1 MRNSLFLFL
10 LPNLR
15 TLPMELPLLGK
26 VKRPLPALMG
36 LMATGIVL
44 VGGATFLAIAPKKPN
59 VDLTKLTVP
68 VQSQNL
74 TVRINANG
82 EVKPIKSVNLSPKTS
97 GRLAKLFVEQGDQLQ
112 QGQKVAQME
121 NADLLAQLAKAQ
133 ADLNQAQARLAESKA
148 GSRQEEID
156 QAQARLD
163 QAKAN
168 LDAALA
174 KKPREVDQAEAQV
187 EAAKARV
194 NLAQARAERYRSLAA
209 QGAVSIDRQDEAL
222 TEDRNA
228 RAALDEAQKRL
239 DQQTNTGTPEI
250 AQLRAAEAQARIAL
264 QQLRNGNRPEQ
275 IDQLQAAVD
284 AAKAQVQAIQVQLN
298 DTVIRAPFSGIVT
311 QRYANEGAFVTPT
324 TSASSTASATSTSI
338 IALAKDLE
346 IIAKVPEA
354 DVGQIQP
361 GQQVEIVA
369 DAFPDKVFKGRVQRV
384 APEAV
389 EEQNVTSFEVRVA
402 ILTGQ
407 KELRS
412 GMNVKLTFLG
422 EQLSN
427 ALVVPVVAIVK
438 QGDQNGVLVPDQ
450 DNKPKFQAVTIGP
463 QLQDQIQ
470 ILKGVKPGQRV
481 FLELPQDF
489 KRMDKKAAK

>member
-1 MRNSLFLFL
+1 MRNSSLVCL
-10 LPNLR
+10 LPNFK
-15 TLPMELPLLGK
+15 TSAMELPLLGK
-26 VKRPLPALMG
+26 VKRPLPVLMG

-44 VGGATFLAIAPKKPN
+44 VGGATFFAIAPKKPKI
-59 VDLTKLTVP
+59 DLAKLTVP
-68 VQSQNL
+68 VQAQNL
-74 TVRINANG
+74 TVRITANG
-82 EVKPIKSVNLSPKTS
+82 TVQPIQSVNLSPKTS

-112 QGQKVAQME
+112 QGQMVAQME
-121 NADLLAQLAKAQ
+121 NAELQAQLAKAK

-148 GSRQEEID
+148 GSRKEEID

-174 KKPREVDQAEAQV
+174 KKPREVDQAKAQV
-187 EAAKARV
+187 EAAKSRV
-194 NLAQARAERYRSLAA
+194 NLAQARADRYSNLAA
-209 QGAVSIDRQDEAL
+209 QGAVTLDRRDEAL
-222 TEDRNA
+222 TEQRNA

-239 DQQTNTGTPEI
+239 DQQTNTGNPEI
-250 AQLRAAEAQARIAL
+250 AQLKAAEAEARIAL
-264 QQLRNGNRPEQ
+264 LQLRNGNRSEQ

-284 AAKAQVQAIQVQLN
+284 AAKAQVQSIQVQLN

-311 QRYANEGAFVTPT
+311 QRYATEGAFVTPT

-338 IALAKDLE
+338 IALAKGLE

-354 DVGQIQP
+354 DIGQIKP

-369 DAFPDKVFKGRVQRV
+369 DAFRDKVFKGRVQRV

-412 GMNVKLTFLG
+412 RMNVDLTFLG
-422 EQLSN
+422 GQVSN
-427 ALVVPVVAIVK
+427 ALVVPTVAIFTK
-438 QGDQNGVLVPDQ
+438 DGETGVMVPDQ
-450 DNKPKFQAVTIGP
+450 DNKPKFQSVKTG
-463 QLQDQIQ
+463 LDFKGKIQ
-470 ILKGVKPGQRV
+470 IIGGLKQGQRV
-481 FLELPQDF
+481 FIDVPKEF
-489 KRMDKKAAK
+489 NKKDK

>member
-1 MRNSLFLFL
+1 
-10 LPNLR
+10 
-15 TLPMELPLLGK
+15 MELPLLGK
-26 VKRPLPALMG
+26 VKRPLPVLMG

-44 VGGATFLAIAPKKPN
+44 VGSGTFLAIAPKKPKI
-59 VDLTKLTVP
+59 DLAKLTVP

-82 EVKPIKSVNLSPKTS
+82 TVQPIQSVNLSPKTS

-174 KKPREVDQAEAQV
+174 KKPKEIDQAKAQV

-194 NLAQARAERYRSLAA
+194 NLAQTRAQRYRNLAA
-209 QGAVSIDRQDEAL
+209 QGAVTLDQRDEAL
-222 TEDRNA
+222 TEERNA
-228 RAALDEAQKRL
+228 GAALNEAQKRL
-239 DQQTNTGTPEI
+239 DQQTTTETPEI
-250 AQLRAAEAQARIAL
+250 AQLKAAEAQARIAL

-275 IDQLQAAVD
+275 INQLQGAVD

-311 QRYANEGAFVTPT
+311 QRYATQGAFVTPT
-324 TSASSTASATSTSI
+324 TSASNTASATSTSI
-338 IALAKDLE
+338 IALAKGLE
-346 IIAKVPEA
+346 ILAKVPEA
-354 DVGQIQP
+354 DIGQIKP

-369 DAFPDKVFKGRVQRV
+369 DAFRDKVFKGRVQRV

-389 EEQNVTSFEVRVA
+389 EDQNVTSFEVRVA
-402 ILTGQ
+402 LVTGQ

-412 GMNVKLTFLG
+412 GMNVDLTFLG
-422 EQLSN
+422 EQVNN
-427 ALVVPVVAIVK
+427 ALVVPIVSIVTK
-438 QGDQNGVLVPDQ
+438 EGETGVMVPDQ
-450 DNKPKFQAVTIGP
+450 DNKPKFQPVTIGSTF
-463 QLQDQIQ
+463 QNQTQ
-470 ILKGVKPGQRV
+470 ILNGLKPGQRV
-481 FLELPQDF
+481 FIDLPKDF
-489 KRMDKKAAK
+489 NRKDKQENKK